1 MSGFVSK
8 RFTGPAVLTGAA
20 ATKYTCPANR
30 TARVRHIHVSNPTAG
45 ALTFTMSIGADA
57 AGTRIFDVFSVA
69 ANSVYDHFGIYV
81 LQAGELLQAF
91 GGVALVLTIDGDEE
105 VLS

>member
-8 RFTGPAVLTGAA
+8 RFNGPAALTGAA

-30 TARVRHIHVSNPTAG
+30 TARVRHIHISNPSAAAADVTI
-45 ALTFTMSIGADA
+45 SIGADA
-57 AGTRIFDVFSVA
+57 TGTRIFDGFPVA
-69 ANSVYDHFGIYV
+69 ADSVYDHFGIYV
-81 LQAGELLQAF
+81 LQAAEIIQAF
-91 GGVALVLTIDGDEE
+91 GGTALILTIDGDEE